1 MPGPVPGTPS
11 DVALADGTI
20 EAARVVLGALDGKSV
35 PALVSPAALYSLVM
49 MVITAIRAS
58 VIAAGRDEDD
68 EAAQD
73 AYMRRWLEGM
83 LEGATWIAQGFG
95 SETSADG

>member
-1 MPGPVPGTPS
+1 MGRPLPGTPP
-11 DVALADGTI
+11 DLPLADGTI
-20 EAARVVLGALDGKSV
+20 EAVRVVLGSLDGKPV
-35 PALVSPAALYSLVM
+35 PALVSPVALYSLVM
-49 MVITAIRAS
+49 MVPTAIRAA
-58 VIAAGRDEDD
+58 VVAAGCDEDD
-68 EAAQD
+68 EAVQD